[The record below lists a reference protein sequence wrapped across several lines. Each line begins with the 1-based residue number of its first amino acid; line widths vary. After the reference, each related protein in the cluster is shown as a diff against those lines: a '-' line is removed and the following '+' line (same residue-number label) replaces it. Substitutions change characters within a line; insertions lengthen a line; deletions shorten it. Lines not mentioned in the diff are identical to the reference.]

1 MNIYEACK
9 KAKPRQA
16 ISRKSKGW
24 ENTCIVP
31 LDGPNCCEMFAL
43 NHFVGIRWDPCKED
57 LAADD
62 WYLIKKGP
70 YQGALK
76 D

>member
-16 ISRKSKGW
+16 ISRKDNSW
-24 ENTCIVP
+24 ADTCIVP
-31 LDGPNCCEMFAL
+31 SNGVGNCEL
-43 NHFVGIRWDPCKED
+43 LVQNHFVGIRWDPSKSD

-70 YQGALK
+70 YQGTLK